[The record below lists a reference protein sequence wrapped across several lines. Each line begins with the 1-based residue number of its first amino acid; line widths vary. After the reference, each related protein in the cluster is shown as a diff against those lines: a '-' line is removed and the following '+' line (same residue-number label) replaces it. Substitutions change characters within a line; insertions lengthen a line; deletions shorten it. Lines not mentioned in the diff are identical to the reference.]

1 MKLTREC
8 FQMEEVGSDD
18 SSDASEEDVE
28 NKDLIAW
35 KTDLAD
41 KAAESFYERQSNV
54 TSLRKLVYGLS
65 DTKDASVNQDDDDDE
80 IGGMF
85 RVLSEG
91 QAKKSSAT
99 SVMDQVTIL
108 T

>member
-1 MKLTREC
+1 
-8 FQMEEVGSDD
+8 MEEGESDD
-18 SSDASEEDVE
+18 SSDASDEDVE

-54 TSLRKLVYGLS
+54 TSLRKLVYGLT
-65 DTKDASVNQDDDDDE
+65 DTKDASGELDDDEEE

-99 SVMDQVTIL
+99 SVMDQV
-108 T
+108 

>member
-1 MKLTREC
+1 
-8 FQMEEVGSDD
+8 MEEGDSDE
-18 SSDASEEDVE
+18 SSGDASDEDVE

-54 TSLRKLVYGLS
+54 KSLRKLVYGLS
-65 DTKDASVNQDDDDDE
+65 DTKDASGDQDDDEEE

-99 SVMDQVTIL
+99 SVMDQVITLQKIA
-108 T
+108 

>member
-1 MKLTREC
+1 
-8 FQMEEVGSDD
+8 MEEGDSDE
-18 SSDASEEDVE
+18 SSGDASDEDVE

-65 DTKDASVNQDDDDDE
+65 DTKDASGDQDDDEEE

-99 SVMDQVTIL
+99 SVMDQVITLQKIA
-108 T
+108 